1 MRVRNECVD
10 FLREMEQ
17 VFLPFVCTDSE
28 RYSHYLFDMRK
39 VRRTHVDDCRSVDI
53 DFASLSYIGQRL
65 GRTRGIECIGAALRV
80 RTPRVMAA
88 RMTG

>member
-39 VRRTHVDDCRSVDI
+39 VRRTYVDDCRSVDV
-53 DFASLSYIGQRL
+53 DFCEPPLHRPTL
-65 GRTRGIECIGAALRV
+65 GEDTWN
-80 RTPRVMAA
+80 
-88 RMTG
+88 